1 MSYLTRVWLLLFV
14 LIVSPAVAQEEDDV
28 DEDASSEE
36 VQEAPEA
43 PAKDKIAPPP
53 ATPPAAKAPRNGK
66 KEADA
71 TGQTIEDVVVR
82 GNAKVESDAIL
93 TILKTQ
99 KGQKLDKD
107 NIRADINALYNLGF
121 FSDIRFYQTPVAGGV
136 RITVEVKEK
145 PAIMEIAFEGLKE
158 LSESDFKDKLET
170 KQFTILNESSITRD
184 LRLIEKTYLE
194 KGYNLAKASY
204 RVDKQDGK
212 DHEVKLTF
220 VVDEGGKVRVGSL
233 DIVGNTYFTDAKII
247 DKFISKPVTRTSAFS
262 TPGSVYHEDF
272 VKRDLEVMSYLYKDE
287 GFAEVKVARPS
298 VIMDTSREFVRVTFE
313 VEEGIQYNVGGI
325 EYSGDLLFTE
335 AEFNEKMRLKPGELF
350 RFSNFRKDVETIVDM
365 YGDKGYAFVDV
376 NPVHRFDREKK
387 LVFLDYQITK
397 GEKVYFGEMTIV
409 GNTKT
414 RDNVIR
420 RELDV
425 ADGEL
430 YSHTRLASSKRNIE
444 RLGFFEEVQSIRRR
458 DEKDP
463 SLLHYKFK
471 VKEKP
476 TGQLQAS
483 VGFSPGNTSNESSW
497 FGQGRYSEENQ
508 SGRGW
513 KTGVSARWN
522 GGKTYDLDIDFNNPR
537 VDDSRWSLGF
547 NTFLRNEVREP
558 AEGIEVTERR
568 VGGSVTVGRRII
580 ELIHG
585 SITYR
590 WAKISQSSNSF
601 VLERFKDE
609 GIASTLIFGL
619 SRDSTNNYLD
629 PSEGM
634 RSRISQAVT
643 GGPLLGGTRQFL
655 ETTVAQTFFFPVDFT
670 DTYRTYFRLHG
681 EFGLLTPYGDRQ
693 IPFYERYR
701 LGGYNDLRG
710 YGFDDIGPR
719 FYVWQAPGDV
729 LRDVNKGGNKQL
741 YFQAE
746 YFFPIIPEANIKG
759 LFFTD
764 IGRVYDDNEPITLKG
779 FKRDFGF
786 GFRWITP
793 IAPFR
798 FEWAYPYENG
808 EVGDMEFVF
817 SIGY

>member
-1 MSYLTRVWLLLFV
+1 MSYLACIWLLLFSLLV
-14 LIVSPAVAQEEDDV
+14 PNAVAQEA
-28 DEDASSEE
+28 DEDTPVEE
-36 VQEAPEA
+36 TQG
-43 PAKDKIAPPP
+43 DIAPPP
-53 ATPPAAKAPRNGK
+53 ETPPPVKKKEKAAPKAPAESASAAGPN
-66 KEADA
+66 
-71 TGQTIEDVVVR
+71 IEDVQVR

-99 KGQKLDKD
+99 KGQKLSKE
-107 NIRADINALYNLGF
+107 NIRADIDALYELGF

-136 RITVEVKEK
+136 RVTVEVKEK
-145 PAIMEIAFEGLKE
+145 PAIMEIAFEGFKE
-158 LSESDFKDKLET
+158 VSESDFKDKLET

-194 KGYNLAKASY
+194 KGFNLAKANY
-204 RVDKQDGK
+204 RVDKKDGK
-212 DHEVKLTF
+212 EHEVVLTF

-233 DIVGNTYFTDAKII
+233 DIVGNKYFTDAKII

-262 TPGSVYHEDF
+262 SPGSVYHEDF
-272 VKRDLEVMSYLYKDE
+272 IKRDLEVMSFMYKDE
-287 GFAEVKVARPS
+287 GFAEVKVAQPT

-325 EYSGDLLFTE
+325 TFSGDLLFTE
-335 AEFNEKMRLKPGELF
+335 QEFNEKMRLKPGELF
-350 RFSNFRKDVETIVDM
+350 KFSSFRKDIETMVDM

-387 LVFLDYQITK
+387 LVFIDYQITK
-397 GEKVYFGEMTIV
+397 GEKVYFGEMTV
-409 GNTKT
+409 AGNTKT

-420 RELDV
+420 REFDV

-430 YSHTRLASSKRNIE
+430 YSHTRLASSKRGVE

-458 DEKDP
+458 DEKNP

-476 TGQLQAS
+476 TGQLQAA
-483 VGFSPGNTSNESSW
+483 VGFSPGNASNESSW

-513 KTGVSARWN
+513 KTGVSGRWN
-522 GGKTYDLDIDFNNPR
+522 GSKTYDLDIDFNNPR

-547 NTFLRNEVREP
+547 NAFLRNEVREP
-558 AEGIEVTERR
+558 AQGIEVTERR

-590 WAKISQSSNSF
+590 WAKITQDSTSY
-601 VLERFKDE
+601 VLERFKDQ
-609 GIASTLIFGL
+609 GIASTMIFAL

-629 PSEGM
+629 PSEGL
-634 RSRISQAVT
+634 RSRISQSVT

-655 ETTVAQTFFFPVDFT
+655 ETNLSQTVFVPIDFT

-681 EFGLLTPYGDRQ
+681 EFGLLTPWGGKQ

-764 IGRVYDDNEPITLKG
+764 IGRVYDDKEPISLTG

-808 EVGDMEFVF
+808 RVGDMEFVF